1 MLSFKI
7 GDRVEVLS
15 RPDATYIW
23 TAACGQRGVIE
34 KFETAHGQMWV
45 QFDNFR
51 AAKGGWFSAEEIG
64 HLNALD
70 RMVESIR

>member
-1 MLSFKI
+1 MLNFKV

-15 RPDATYIW
+15 RPDVSYSW
-23 TAACGQRGVIE
+23 TAACGQRGVIVKVE
-34 KFETAHGQMWV
+34 NTHGQMWV

-51 AAKGGWFSAEEIG
+51 AATGGWFSAEEIG

-70 RMVESIR
+70 RIVEST